1 MFTKEAFEIFSSEKQ
16 ICHHCLAIHIHV
28 MGTILASCPLW
39 TPFPLT
45 ASPRTDI
52 FCKVSDGEGAK
63 VHNSH
68 NMFATRVFSCSV
80 FLSLYLCLCVCVSTF
95 TVLAF
100 VQSLGKSTLF
110 CQFSLSHMYF
120 PNNIL
125 PNLPWILFTKPA
137 LIIRDANI
145 ILSYKH
151 CTSHIFSKSHI
162 NFLFC
167 F

>member
-1 MFTKEAFEIFSSEKQ
+1 MFTNEAFEIFSSEKQ
-16 ICHHCLAIHIHV
+16 TCHHCLATHIHV

-68 NMFATRVFSCSV
+68 KMFATWVFSCSV

-100 VQSLGKSTLF
+100 VQALGKSTLF

-120 PNNIL
+120 PNSIL
-125 PNLPWILFTKPA
+125 PNLCSLIL
-137 LIIRDANI
+137 LSLSEMS
-145 ILSYKH
+145 ILSSYKH
-151 CTSHIFSKSHI
+151 CTPHIFSKSHI